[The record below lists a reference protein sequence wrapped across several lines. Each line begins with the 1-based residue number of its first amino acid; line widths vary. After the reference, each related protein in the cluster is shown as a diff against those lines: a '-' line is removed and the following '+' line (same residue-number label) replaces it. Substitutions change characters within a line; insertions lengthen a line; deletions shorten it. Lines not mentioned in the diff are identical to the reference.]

1 MLVINGSTCLSPNVP
16 MFVNKVSPKSRYIY
30 TCFDLLSIIATAVTK
45 SFYSEFGIKMCIPDD
60 SNGPSREA
68 ASYS

>member
-45 SFYSEFGIKMCIPDD
+45 SFYSEPV
-60 SNGPSREA
+60 A
-68 ASYS
+68 ATDLADVPRLSVR

>member
-45 SFYSEFGIKMCIPDD
+45 SFYSVWYQ
-60 SNGPSREA
+60 NV
-68 ASYS
+68 YT